1 MFGWNALSV
10 MLKEQGNY
18 DRQCTQSISG
28 TVALLCQGF
37 AVSWRDTVTA
47 GSNACRQY

>member
-28 TVALLCQGF
+28 MAASELQATEHL
-37 AVSWRDTVTA
+37 
-47 GSNACRQY
+47 

>member
-28 TVALLCQGF
+28 TVALLHQAC
-37 AVSWRDTVTA
+37 AVSWREITTA
-47 GSNACRQY
+47 